1 MVLSRVGKSR
11 HTVDISAN
19 LLTTSTDDQLIVRD
33 SPCFIQSTRFIFFFA
48 SSNSTIS
55 TSRKVHEIVPEES
68 IYKKK
73 KTIIKIFESL
83 F

>member
-33 SPCFIQSTRFIFFFA
+33 SPCFIQSTAMLYSIDKVYILFCKFKLNDKHIKK
-48 SSNSTIS
+48 SS
-55 TSRKVHEIVPEES
+55 
-68 IYKKK
+68 
-73 KTIIKIFESL
+73 
-83 F
+83 